1 MSKSTNNKPLFI
13 ALIVF
18 GVIANLLLI
27 EFFRQRAADKFNAKE
42 EKVAYERLEKYFSL
56 LSVERIFAKFSRDL
70 FEQVKGKKI
79 DSAISISNRLCSEL
93 GIDPKAIEV
102 IFFADGKP
110 LNALPGDRESWE
122 MIMNRFD
129 RSLDNTIRST
139 WPVRAK
145 AIRFLNGGIGFSRL
159 EGKPGKLIRFS
170 LAKTRSYAIWYA
182 DRKAENTD
190 GLIFMIHAKYFASH
204 VMARILSKHLKS
216 GFYSVWYLDAKNLK
230 DAYLPDWL
238 SPNKVLKE
246 VQGSVTGKVQ
256 KTLSINGR
264 KLALLARPD
273 GKILIAEMPQESF
286 PLPVWCFAT
295 FIWLPLVT
303 KKLFMD
309 SDYQG
314 INLRLLLYLV
324 TFFGLVLPIS
334 IAIFFW
340 KSFLDVQREK
350 IKIDLSKKLQ
360 STLIELDTSFSQNI
374 REKTDKFKKIVN
386 KIKGKPEKLQE
397 FIDTTVNLELQGEY
411 DTCAL
416 LDDQGNYVRPY
427 SGSTYVVRRLVF
439 YSKKYKR
446 NAIDLMYLKGW
457 VPFDDESQYVLNN
470 SSETLNIKDFVS
482 FRPIQSVKSFQQI
495 GKVAGPQLINYYN
508 RLHGKT
514 PMGKKQKLS
523 SMVVGSVLEGD
534 EDNPVNALTRNIGEM
549 SFLGIGENISLN
561 YVDVITNS
569 DGSGKYGVIF
579 FSSFPLVIDNFL
591 FKVFDN
597 KQNWPEKIDFY
608 ALSDRTFRLNFPYLD
623 TWLRMQGVMDQLSPP
638 RTIYSSEIKISGKKY
653 LMAAYSTRKV
663 LDYKFVATI
672 PMTEVEN
679 RLYAVKRNALIGI
692 IAFLLL
698 IIFFSHNLYVQILGP
713 SKAIMKGIK
722 AMADKNH
729 EHRINISTGD
739 EWEDISRTFNNSL
752 EVMKDLEIATFV
764 QNCILPTGKTTNG
777 KCTFSGRTVSADEVG
792 GDYYDVFLRESGE
805 MIFLMGDVSGHS
817 ISAAL
822 VVSMAKAAFGALVD
836 SGLYLP
842 QDIFARMNTLM
853 LSHLNRVKMMTCF
866 AGYID
871 NDGNLTFSN
880 SGHPFPMLLTKSGVK
895 SLKQIGYPLGAA
907 KKKKF
912 KFEELPLTEKSRI
925 VMFGDGF
932 IEATNEAGELF
943 GYERFEELVTSLGI
957 DCPIDDFYD
966 KVYQGLKEFSKDVP
980 WGDDVTMAI
989 LDYDP
994 KS

>member
-1 MSKSTNNKPLFI
+1 MNKSANTKSAVI
-13 ALIVF
+13 ALV
-18 GVIANLLLI
+18 VIGLAINFLLI
-27 EFFRQRAADKFNAKE
+27 EFFRQRASDKFNAKE
-42 EKVAYERLEKYFSL
+42 EKIAHECLERYFPL
-56 LSVERIFAKFSRDL
+56 LSVERIFAKFSADL
-70 FEQVKGKKI
+70 FDQVKGKKLS
-79 DSAISISNRLCSEL
+79 SATSICNSLCANL
-93 GIDPKAIEV
+93 GISPKSIEV
-102 IFFADGKP
+102 IYFADGKP
-110 LNALPGDRESWE
+110 VNSQPKESDSWE
-122 MIMNRFD
+122 MIMGRFD
-129 RSLDNTIRST
+129 RSLDNSFRTT

-159 EGKPGKLIRFS
+159 EGKPGKLSRIS
-170 LAKTRSYAIWYA
+170 LAKTRSYAVWYA
-182 DRKAENTD
+182 NKKVDNID
-190 GLIFMIHAKYFASH
+190 GLILFIHAKFFSNNVLAK
-204 VMARILSKHLKS
+204 ILSNHLKS
-216 GFYSVWYLDAKNLK
+216 EFYSVWYMDAHKLK
-230 DAYLPDWL
+230 DAYLPKWI
-238 SPNKVLKE
+238 STAAILKE
-246 VQGSVTGKVQ
+246 IYGSATGKVQ
-256 KTLSINGR
+256 KVFFLNGKKLLLS
-264 KLALLARPD
+264 ARPD
-273 GKILIAEMPQESF
+273 GKILIAEMPQSHF
-286 PLPVWCFAT
+286 PIPVWCFAT
-295 FIWLPLVT
+295 FIWVPLVI

-309 SDYQG
+309 SAYQG
-314 INLRLLLYLV
+314 INLRVLLYLV

-350 IKIDLSKKLQ
+350 IKIDLSQKLQ
-360 STLIELDTSFSQNI
+360 NTLIELDASLSQNI
-374 REKTDKFKKIVN
+374 REKTHKFKKLVE
-386 KIKGKPEKLQE
+386 KVKGKPEKLQD
-397 FIDTTVNLELQGEY
+397 FIDSTVNLELQGEY
-411 DTCAL
+411 DTCAI
-416 LDDQGNYVRPY
+416 LDEQGNYIRSY

-439 YSKKYKR
+439 YSEKYKR

-457 VPFDDESQYVLNN
+457 VPFDGESQYVLEN
-470 SSETLNIKDFVS
+470 SSETLNIKDFIS
-482 FRPIQSVKSFQQI
+482 FRPTQSLKSFQQI
-495 GKVAGPQLINYYN
+495 GKVAGPQIINYYN

-514 PMGKKQKLS
+514 PMGKKQKLT
-523 SMVVGSVLEGD
+523 SMVVGSMLEGD
-534 EDNPVNALTRNIGEM
+534 EDNPVNALTQNIGEM
-549 SFLGIGENISLN
+549 SFLGIGENVSLN
-561 YVDVITNS
+561 YVDVITNP

-579 FSSFPLVIDNFL
+579 FSSFPLIADNFL
-591 FKVFDN
+591 FEVFGN
-597 KQNWPEKIDFY
+597 KDNWPSNIDFY

-623 TWLRMQGVMDQLSPP
+623 TWLRMQGIMDRLSPP
-638 RTIYSSEIKISGKKY
+638 RTIYSSEIKISGKRY
-653 LMAAYSTRKV
+653 LMAAYTARKI
-663 LDYKFVATI
+663 LDFKLVATI
-672 PMTEVEN
+672 PVSEVEN
-679 RLYAVKRNALIGI
+679 RLYPIKRNAIAGI
-692 IAFLLL
+692 FAFLLL

-739 EWEDISRTFNNSL
+739 EWEQISQTFNNSL

-764 QNCILPTGKTTNG
+764 QNCILPTGKITNG
-777 KCTFSGRTVSADEVG
+777 RCTFSGRTVSADEVG
-792 GDYYDVFLRESGE
+792 GDYFDVFLRESGE

-842 QDIFARMNTLM
+842 QDIFARMNSLM

-880 SGHPFPMLLTKSGVK
+880 SGHPFPMLLTKNGVK
-895 SLKQIGYPLGAA
+895 TLKQIGYPLGAA
-907 KKKKF
+907 KRKKI

-943 GYERFEELVTSLGI
+943 GYDRFEELVTSLGV

-980 WGDDVTMAI
+980 WADDVTMAI

-994 KS
+994 S